1 MTNRVKELRKARAL
15 RQEDLAAALGVSR
28 QTIIAIENNKYN
40 ASLELA
46 IRLARFL
53 GTPVEQLFLL
63 EDTP

>member
-1 MTNRVKELRKARAL
+1 MKNRVRELRKAGGQ

-46 IRLARFL
+46 IRLARYL
-53 GTPVEQLFLL
+53 HTTVEELFIL
-63 EDTP
+63 EDQP